1 MFDTKLAQ
9 QADLS
14 YDLEIENGDFVID
27 DALETALVVSLLS
40 DRRADESQVA
50 QPEFRRGW
58 IGDLVTT
65 LSGYLFGSHLWL
77 DEQSRATQ
85 ETLNSIKDA
94 AEKSLLWMLE
104 TGLVLKI
111 EARTSFIDLSTV
123 RLDIIITSPDGSISN
138 KAFNL
143 WKRTIDNAT

>member
-1 MFDTKLAQ
+1 MFDTKLVQ
-9 QADLS
+9 QEDFS

-27 DALETALVVSLLS
+27 DALETALTVSLLS

-50 QPEFRRGW
+50 QPELRRGW

-77 DEQSRATQ
+77 NEQSRATQ

-94 AEKSLLWMLE
+94 AEKALQWLLD
-104 TGLVLKI
+104 TGLALKV
-111 EARTSFIDLSTV
+111 EARTSFVELSSV
-123 RLDIIITSPDGSISN
+123 RLDIIITSPDGSVSN
-138 KAFNL
+138 IAFNL
-143 WKRTIDNAT
+143 WKRTTENAT